1 MVLGCVCVCLAGV
14 CRFGLF
20 VLVVVVVVFC
30 VLCLPLLPPLV
41 AWARQHGS
49 GSGRSSGG
57 QEGSHGGG
65 CGRGA
70 RAAGPDGRPR
80 PGPLPHTIVLVTAQM
95 ADMTVVLGNG
105 DALLEL
111 VTYLDTNT
119 ELARS
124 ELHWPGTNFPP

>member
-1 MVLGCVCVCLAGV
+1 M
-14 CRFGLF
+14 
-20 VLVVVVVVFC
+20 LVVVVVVFC

-80 PGPLPHTIVLVTAQM
+80 PGPRPHTIVLVTAQM

>member
-1 MVLGCVCVCLAGV
+1 MAVGVDGAG
-14 CRFGLF
+14 RAH
-20 VLVVVVVVFC
+20 
-30 VLCLPLLPPLV
+30 PLLES
-41 AWARQHGS
+41 R
-49 GSGRSSGG
+49 
-57 QEGSHGGG
+57 
-65 CGRGA
+65 RGA
-70 RAAGPDGRPR
+70 RAARRDGRPR
-80 PGPLPHTIVLVTAQM
+80 PGPRPHTIVLVTAQM